1 MRIVN
6 TRESKNSP
14 VSSKSKSKTPEK
26 TISLSAFSKMVDT
39 EEPLLDSIFSEP
51 EYALS
56 NASVLAEELD
66 KLGQEL
72 SEKPLPETFN
82 RYKKH
87 IKLLLKGIGKNLE
100 IQETT
105 GRLGL
110 TRTSLLRTVQSID
123 ETLSE
128 LAHRIL
134 NDEKNRI
141 EILNLT
147 NHLQGLILDIIT

>member
-6 TRESKNSP
+6 TRESKS
-14 VSSKSKSKTPEK
+14 SSLTSRSKSKATEK

-39 EEPLLDSIFSEP
+39 EEPLLETIFSEP
-51 EYALS
+51 EYALN
-56 NASVLAEELD
+56 NASVLAEELE

-72 SEKPLPETFN
+72 TEKPLPETFN

-87 IKLLLKGIGKNLE
+87 IRLLLKGIGKNLA
-100 IQETT
+100 IHETT

-110 TRTSLLRTVQSID
+110 TRTSLLRTVQAID
-123 ETLSE
+123 ESLSE

-141 EILNLT
+141 DILKLT

>member
-1 MRIVN
+1 MRIIN
-6 TRESKNSP
+6 SRESKNTSL
-14 VSSKSKSKTPEK
+14 SSKSKSKSTEK
-26 TISLSAFSKMVDT
+26 TISLSAFSQMVDI
-39 EEPLLDSIFSEP
+39 EEPLLESIFSEP

-72 SEKPLPETFN
+72 AEKPLPETFN

-87 IKLLLKGIGKNLE
+87 IRLLLKGIGKNLE
-100 IQETT
+100 IHETT

-123 ETLSE
+123 ESLSE

-141 EILNLT
+141 DILKLT